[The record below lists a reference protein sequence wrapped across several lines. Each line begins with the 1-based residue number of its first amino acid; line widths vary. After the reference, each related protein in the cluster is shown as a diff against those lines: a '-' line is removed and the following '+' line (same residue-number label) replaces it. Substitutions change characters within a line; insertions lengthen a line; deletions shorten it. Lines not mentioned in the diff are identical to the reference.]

1 MLVLGIILCFT
12 GVGIPLGVSL
22 ILAGAATLATE
33 AAINWDFLKDKV
45 EEIWKGIT
53 QWWSNGPA
61 KVFTAEWWS
70 NLFKCIPNAI
80 ANAINAAID
89 AFNSFMEGI
98 SNALGSLVGA
108 TGGSF
113 GGTSSVPSVRP
124 PGLARG
130 AVIPPNRQFM
140 AVLGDQTRGTNIET
154 PEALMRQVVREEA
167 GSMMAEMMMQM
178 QAMGTGQQ
186 QAEGGDVVLQ
196 IDSETIARASAKG
209 SSMATRRGVLSPQ
222 ASFI

>member
-1 MLVLGIILCFT
+1 
-12 GVGIPLGVSL
+12 
-22 ILAGAATLATE
+22 
-33 AAINWDFLKDKV
+33 
-45 EEIWKGIT
+45 
-53 QWWSNGPA
+53 
-61 KVFTAEWWS
+61 
-70 NLFKCIPNAI
+70 
-80 ANAINAAID
+80 
-89 AFNSFMEGI
+89 
-98 SNALGSLVGA
+98 VGA

-140 AVLGDQTRGTNIET
+140 AVLGDQTRGNNIET